1 MSNKTQKVENTST
14 QQLDPRMA
22 SFLFGSDENGQLSN
36 YVPKDMPG
44 LFSTAMD
51 LYNQGPAQYYDGNT
65 YAGLTD
71 VQKNAIGGAAD
82 YLTSSQANAGGD
94 AAIKAGNSMM
104 DNAYKLPSA
113 PADTR
118 SQFLGGDYS
127 GALSK
132 ALSGEVDMS
141 AYNPMADAITSRVN
155 RNFNESILPSIR
167 NSSIANGTLG
177 GSRQGIAEGL
187 AASRMNED
195 LAGSLSNLYGN
206 AYTQAQ
212 GARNAIAPAMAN
224 LALNQQGQDRTYGL
238 ASANYGLQANQQ
250 QNNALGQGVGLLTQG
265 ASQPMSNY
273 QSLIGLGG
281 LLQQEDQN
289 QINADKARWDYNQ
302 NKDWQNLNNISG
314 LLTGNATL
322 GASNT
327 GSQGMFY
334 NPTMQWLGAAGGLM
348 NAAGGASGIAQAV
361 GALSDKRVK
370 KDIQQIG
377 HTSKGFPL
385 YLFRYNWDQA
395 NESPR
400 IGVMA
405 QDVEKVMPEA
415 VITRDDGIKTVNY
428 AMVM

>member
-22 SFLFGSDENGQLSN
+22 SYLFGSDANGQLSN

-51 LYNQGPAQYYDGNT
+51 LYNQGPAKYYDGST
-65 YAGLTD
+65 YAGLND
-71 VQKNAIGGAAD
+71 VQKNAIGGATD
-82 YLTSSQANAGGD
+82 YLSSGQANAGGD
-94 AAIKAGNSMM
+94 AAIKAGNSVM
-104 DNAYKLPSA
+104 DSAYKLPST
-113 PADTR
+113 PLDTR

-167 NSSIANGTLG
+167 NGSIANGTLG

-212 GARNAIAPAMAN
+212 SARNAIAPAMAN

-238 ASANYGLQANQQ
+238 ASSNYGLAANQQ
-250 QNNALGQGVGLLTQG
+250 QNNAFNQGVGLLTQG

-281 LLQQEDQN
+281 LLQQESQN

-334 NPTMQWLGAAGGLM
+334 NPTMQWMGAAGGLM
-348 NAAGGASGIAQAV
+348 NAAGGAAGIAQAA

-385 YLFRYNWDQA
+385 YLFRYNWDQE

-415 VITRDDGIKTVNY
+415 VITRGDGIKTVNY